1 MILFRRMESLRPG
14 DGKRWAGLLAMKTK
28 EELINSSS
36 RADTAILSIALRRLY
51 GKRQLGQIRHPL

>member
-1 MILFRRMESLRPG
+1 MDSFTQSGVPPASDLE
-14 DGKRWAGLLAMKTK
+14 RWAGLLAMKTK

-36 RADTAILSIALRRLY
+36 RADTAILSIALTRLY